1 MTDTSRHTD
10 DSLTAIRGELVGFRG
25 DPGSSDRDDCP
36 MLHHHRDGVVLLRGR
51 KILEVGD
58 AERLIPQ
65 LDSACTVVDRRGC
78 LVMPGFIDLHV
89 HYPQLDVIASPGR
102 NLLDWLDR
110 YTFPAERRFADP
122 DYARRAAEDF
132 LDELLTHG
140 TTSALVFGT
149 VHRQSVDAFFAAAQ
163 ARRMRMIAGK
173 VMMDRN
179 CPEDLRD
186 TPERGARETV
196 ELIERWQG
204 VDRLGYAITPRF
216 AITSSPDQLSVAGE
230 LARRYPDTWVHSHVA
245 ENKEEVDW
253 VMKLFPAARSYLDVY
268 EQSGLLRERSV
279 WAHCLWLDREDRLR
293 LAARGGVAA
302 FCPSSNLFL
311 GSGLF
316 DLAAADHAE
325 MRFGVATDVGGGSS
339 FSMLRTLSEA
349 WKVAQLQ
356 GQYLSPLRAF
366 YLATRGG
373 ATALGLDHRIGSLE
387 AGLEADLV
395 ILDPAATALA
405 ERRDR
410 AGRSLAERLFVLM
423 MLGDDRSII
432 ETWVDGR
439 RWAGRCPQAAR
450 PSHSPR

>member
-1 MTDTSRHTD
+1 
-10 DSLTAIRGELVGFRG
+10 
-25 DPGSSDRDDCP
+25 
-36 MLHHHRDGVVLLRGR
+36 
-51 KILEVGD
+51 
-58 AERLIPQ
+58 
-65 LDSACTVVDRRGC
+65 
-78 LVMPGFIDLHV
+78 MPGFIDLHV

-122 DYARRAAEDF
+122 DYARLTAEDF

-163 ARRMRMIAGK
+163 ARRMRIIAGK

-186 TPERGARETV
+186 SPESGGRETA
-196 ELIERWQG
+196 ELIERWHG

-216 AITSSPDQLSVAGE
+216 AITSSPEQLSVAGV
-230 LARRYPDTWVHSHVA
+230 LARRYADTWVHSHVA
-245 ENKEEVDW
+245 ENSDEVDW
-253 VMKLFPAARSYLDVY
+253 VRKLFPDARSYLDVY

-279 WAHCLWLDREDRLR
+279 WAHCLWLDSEDRRR
-293 LAARGGVAA
+293 LAAVGGVAA

-316 DLAAADHAE
+316 DLAAADDAH
-325 MRFGVATDVGGGSS
+325 MRFGIATDVGGGSS

-387 AGLEADLV
+387 AGLEADL
-395 ILDPAATALA
+395 IIIDPAATPLA

-410 AGRSLAERLFVLM
+410 ACQSLAERLFVLM
-423 MLGDDRSII
+423 MLGDDRSIT
-432 ETWVDGR
+432 ETWVDGAK
-439 RWAGRCPQAAR
+439 WAGRLTR
-450 PSHSPR
+450 PPVHSLTRIDRS